1 MNIFSFKNV
10 WKDRFSTCFHA
21 VLDGNGKIN
30 NERCGFKQ
38 KMNYEY
44 LDFKNPFLVRRRKE
58 RETDSVFT
66 QLSAM
71 NTV

>member
-1 MNIFSFKNV
+1 MFPCSVI
-10 WKDRFSTCFHA
+10 
-21 VLDGNGKIN
+21 DGNGKIN
-30 NERCGFKQ
+30 NERRGFKQ

-44 LDFKNPFLVRRRKE
+44 LDFKNPFLVSSRKE